1 MDENLLVP
9 AILCYDFS
17 SPVTITRLLD
27 YNTKYYCTMKP
38 LFLTLFLTC
47 LLPSRG
53 HLEVLATE
61 TVLPTRQDMLA
72 RTATVAALCAS
83 ATAFS
88 PMMSMDLGRRQV
100 VQTGAA
106 AAAAAPLLRP
116 SDANALTT
124 SQKGKFCAQGAA
136 NGSCDAA
143 PVITIFDHRGC
154 TAHDNTDYKG
164 KKSGDQ
170 DDEMLVKVELLK
182 IKASESRA
190 AAQLAESISFS
201 AKGIDGDYHK
211 VPGGAK
217 R

>member
-1 MDENLLVP
+1 M
-9 AILCYDFS
+9 I
-17 SPVTITRLLD
+17 
-27 YNTKYYCTMKP
+27 
-38 LFLTLFLTC
+38 
-47 LLPSRG
+47 
-53 HLEVLATE
+53 
-61 TVLPTRQDMLA
+61 A